1 MNSKIKFIPI
11 LFILLASI
19 ILAFMYNYFSADG
32 IPFIREPLVVKSVE
46 IVSNNDSSNELK
58 GLSLDQV
65 IGLYNQKAA
74 VFIDARDQ
82 WDFSD
87 NHIVGAVNIPE
98 FSFTSD
104 NKTLSTI
111 DKESL
116 IIVYCDGDDCD
127 TSKRLVTELLD
138 VGYKNVYVFL
148 GGFTEW
154 SEANLP
160 VENGSK

>member
-1 MNSKIKFIPI
+1 MNSKIKFNPI
-11 LFILLASI
+11 FFILLASI
-19 ILAFMYNYFSADG
+19 ILAFIYNYFSTDG
-32 IPFIREPLVVKSVE
+32 IPFIREPLVVKAVE
-46 IVSNNDSSNELK
+46 ISSNDDSSNELK

-98 FSFTSD
+98 FSFTAD

-116 IIVYCDGDDCD
+116 MIVYCDGDDCD